1 MSILKVVFVIIGTLV
16 GAGFASGQE
25 IYLFF
30 FSYGLKGILGI
41 LVSSLVMTFVIY
53 KTFIILNKYNI
64 KNYKE
69 FLDVLIQTKNN
80 NNYFNI
86 KTIINIIIN
95 IFILI
100 TFFIMIAGFGAY
112 FEQEFG
118 INNIL
123 GSIALSVLCFIIFMT
138 STKGVIKVNQ
148 IIMPILITSVVV
160 IGIIN
165 IKDINILN
173 LDNYIIQT
181 NYESWFLNGLLYAS
195 YNSILLIP
203 ALITLKELIKNKKQ
217 IKYISIITMIIIIA
231 LSIMIFLLLI
241 RVDVDITK
249 LEMPVVYVVSNM
261 VKGLNG
267 FYGVIILGAI
277 FTTAISLGIS
287 FLQNTAKNKKSYTQI
302 ALIMCITSVI
312 VSKFGFSNLINLL
325 YPIFG
330 YFGLIQILKLAS
342 KNKKVY

>member
-1 MSILKVVFVIIGTLV
+1 
-16 GAGFASGQE
+16 
-25 IYLFF
+25 
-30 FSYGLKGILGI
+30 
-41 LVSSLVMTFVIY
+41 
-53 KTFIILNKYNI
+53 
-64 KNYKE
+64 
-69 FLDVLIQTKNN
+69 
-80 NNYFNI
+80 
-86 KTIINIIIN
+86 
-95 IFILI
+95 
-100 TFFIMIAGFGAY
+100 
-112 FEQEFG
+112 
-118 INNIL
+118 
-123 GSIALSVLCFIIFMT
+123 
-138 STKGVIKVNQ
+138 
-148 IIMPILITSVVV
+148 
-160 IGIIN
+160 
-165 IKDINILN
+165 
-173 LDNYIIQT
+173 
-181 NYESWFLNGLLYAS
+181 
-195 YNSILLIP
+195 
-203 ALITLKELIKNKKQ
+203 
-217 IKYISIITMIIIIA
+217 
-231 LSIMIFLLLI
+231 MIFLLLI